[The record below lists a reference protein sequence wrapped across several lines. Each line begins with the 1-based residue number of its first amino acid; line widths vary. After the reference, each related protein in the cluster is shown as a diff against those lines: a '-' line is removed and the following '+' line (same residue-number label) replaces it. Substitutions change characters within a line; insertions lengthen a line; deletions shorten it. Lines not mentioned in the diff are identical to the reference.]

1 MSVSTGI
8 QYSGHDFPQ
17 GHRVGGTE
25 VERVSMAS
33 CSFFF
38 LNGID

>member
-25 VERVSMAS
+25 VERESMAS
-33 CSFFF
+33 CSFF
-38 LNGID
+38 LKNGID